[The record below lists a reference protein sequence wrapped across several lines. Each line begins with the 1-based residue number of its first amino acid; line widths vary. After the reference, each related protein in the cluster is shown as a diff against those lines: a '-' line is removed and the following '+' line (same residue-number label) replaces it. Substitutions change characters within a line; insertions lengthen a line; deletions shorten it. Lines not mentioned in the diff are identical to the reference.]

1 MKFRC
6 SAFENGK
13 QCILSVKHVGKVP
26 CKFENP
32 AERKEPPKTEPKRKP
47 MNKGEAR
54 YAQYL
59 DLQIRAGEVKRYWFE
74 GITLRLADRT
84 RFTVDFLVQLADD
97 SLECRDVKGGKKKKG
112 KPLFWCEE
120 DAKIKIKV
128 AAEMFR
134 GVFVF
139 KIVYPVGRGEWE
151 EKVF

>member
-6 SAFENGK
+6 PATENGK
-13 QCILSVKHVGKVP
+13 QCILSVAHVGKVP
-26 CKFENP
+26 CKFESSSQ
-32 AERKEPPKTEPKRKP
+32 RKEPPKDVPKRKP
-47 MNKGEAR
+47 MNAGETR

-59 DLQIRAGEVKRYWFE
+59 HLKIRTGEVKQYWFE
-74 GITLRLADRT
+74 GMTLRLADST
-84 RFTVDFLVQLADD
+84 RFTVDFLIEFADGH
-97 SLECRDVKGGKKKKG
+97 LECHDVKGAKKLRGKKS
-112 KPLFWCEE
+112 FWCEE